1 MTKTIIFILLVVI
14 LLFLLIV
21 FTGLMIWYHIKR
33 KLRSL
38 GLDDDI
44 KNLSETMHTL
54 KLEDSKRARSASGMT
69 KVLLP
74 TIRRD
79 FPEFNE
85 NRLYNMTE
93 ESLRVIFRALTE
105 KRTDELTK
113 VPLLKDNITMMLDD
127 MKRSDIAHIYRDIVF
142 HDFAIKDYHRA
153 DGVATITVSVSLEYY
168 YRKTKNE
175 AILIDDKYKRQTRYA
190 CEFIYVY
197 NESLVKDY
205 EKVLATNCPNCGAV
219 IKSLGH
225 KYCEYCGTAIKEV
238 NLKAWAFSS
247 YKEY

>member
-1 MTKTIIFILLVVI
+1 MKTGLFII
-14 LLFLLIV
+14 IV
-21 FTGLMIWYHIKR
+21 FATFVVAFLVTFFIVLHYIKIKMR
-33 KLRSL
+33 WL
-38 GLDDDI
+38 GFDTNV
-44 KNLSETMHTL
+44 KNFTETMHTL

-85 NRLYNMTE
+85 NHLYNLTE
-93 ESLRVIFRALTE
+93 ESLRIIFRALTE
-105 KRTDELTK
+105 KRTDELAK
-113 VPLLKDNITMMLDD
+113 VPLLKENITMMLDD
-127 MKRSDIAHIYRDIVF
+127 MRKNDIAHIYRDIIF
-142 HDFAIKDYHRA
+142 HDFAIKDYHR
-153 DGVATITVSVSLEYY
+153 DNGVATITVSVSLEYY

-190 CEFIYVY
+190 CEFIYIY

-225 KYCEYCGTAIKEV
+225 KYCEYCGTAIKEI

>member
-1 MTKTIIFILLVVI
+1 MKIWLFIIIVLAILIVTILLT
-14 LLFLLIV
+14 FLI
-21 FTGLMIWYHIKR
+21 IWYSIKR

-38 GLDDDI
+38 GFDDNI

-85 NRLYNMTE
+85 NRLYNLTE
-93 ESLRVIFRALTE
+93 ESLRIIFRALTE
-105 KRTDELTK
+105 KRTDELAK
-113 VPLLKDNITMMLDD
+113 VPLLKENITMMLDD
-127 MKRSDIAHIYRDIVF
+127 MRKNDIAHIYRDIIF
-142 HDFAIKDYHRA
+142 HDFAIKDYHR
-153 DGVATITVSVSLEYY
+153 DNGVATITVSVSLEYY

-190 CEFIYVY
+190 CEFIYIY

-225 KYCEYCGTAIKEV
+225 KYCEYCGTAIKEI